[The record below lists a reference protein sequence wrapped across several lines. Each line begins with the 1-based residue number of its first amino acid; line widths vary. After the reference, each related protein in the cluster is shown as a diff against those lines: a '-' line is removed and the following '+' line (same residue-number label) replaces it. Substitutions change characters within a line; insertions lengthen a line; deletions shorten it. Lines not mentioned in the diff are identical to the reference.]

1 MAIVM
6 TNSGRA
12 VQTNLVSG
20 LGGTAPNYIAI
31 GSGAGTSAAADTTL
45 FTEYT
50 TGTWTGYARL
60 NTTPTRG
67 TTSVTN
73 DTITWQS
80 AAFTAPGAETVT
92 NAGNFDQLASGGNC
106 LIKGDFTGVVL
117 ATGDTLTVKVTLQY
131 T

>member
-1 MAIVM
+1 VATVVA
-6 TNSGRA
+6 NSGRA
-12 VQTNLVSG
+12 IETNLVSG

-31 GSGAGTSAAADTTL
+31 GSGAGTAAVGDTTL

-80 AAFTAPGAETVT
+80 AAFTAGAAQTVT
-92 NAGNFDQLASGGNC
+92 NAGSFDAATTGN
-106 LIKGDFTGVVL
+106 LMIKGDFTGVVL
-117 ATGDTLTVKVTLQY
+117 ANGDTITVKCTLQY

>member
-6 TNSGRA
+6 SNSGRA
-12 VQTNLVSG
+12 IQTNLVSG
-20 LGGTAPNYIAI
+20 LGGTAPNYIAL
-31 GSGAGTSAAADTTL
+31 GSGAGTAAATDTTL

-92 NAGNFDQLASGGNC
+92 NAGSFDAATVGN
-106 LIKGDFTGVVL
+106 LFIKSDFTGVVL

>member
-1 MAIVM
+1 MATVM
-6 TNSGRA
+6 TNAGRA

-20 LGGTAPNYIAI
+20 LGGTAPNFIAI
-31 GSGAGTSAAADTTL
+31 GSGAGTAGVTDTTL

-60 NTTPTRG
+60 STTPTRG

-80 AAFTAPGAETVT
+80 GAFTAPGAETVT
-92 NAGNFDQLASGGNC
+92 NAGNFDASTSGNIF
-106 LIKGDFTGVVL
+106 IKGDFTGVVL
-117 ATGDTLTVKVTLQY
+117 ATNDTLTIKITEQY

>member
-1 MAIVM
+1 MATIM
-6 TNSGRA
+6 SNSGRQI
-12 VQTNLVSG
+12 QTNLVSG

-31 GSGAGTSAAADTTL
+31 GSGAGTAGVTDTTL

-50 TGTWTGYARL
+50 TGTWTSYARL

-92 NAGNFDQLASGGNC
+92 NAGNFDAATVGNLLC
-106 LIKGDFTGVVL
+106 KGDFSGIVL
-117 ATGDTLTVKVTLQY
+117 ATNDTLTIKVTLQY

>member
-1 MAIVM
+1 MAQVV

-12 VQTNLVSG
+12 IQTNLVSG

-31 GSGAGTSAAADTTL
+31 GSGAGTAAVADTTL
-45 FTEYT
+45 STEFT
-50 TGTWTGYARL
+50 TGTWSGYARL

-80 AAFTAPGAETVT
+80 TNFTAPGSVTVT
-92 NAGNFDQLASGGNC
+92 NAGNFDASTVGN
-106 LIKGDFTGVVL
+106 LFGHADFTGQAL
-117 ATGDTLTVKVTLQY
+117 QNGDAISIKITLQY